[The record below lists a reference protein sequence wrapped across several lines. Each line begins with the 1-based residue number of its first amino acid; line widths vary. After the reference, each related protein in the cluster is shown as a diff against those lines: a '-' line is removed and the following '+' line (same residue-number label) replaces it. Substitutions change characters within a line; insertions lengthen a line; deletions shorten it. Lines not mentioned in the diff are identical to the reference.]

1 MKALLALFGARTDEQ
16 SMWRVKMNDDHVEFT
31 RLVKK
36 WEEPIY
42 RLCVRMMGNLQRGE
56 DLKQEVFL
64 RLFQK
69 RKEYEVSGKFSTFLW
84 RMALNLCFD
93 ELRKQQRRS
102 KWMDD
107 RETNEDEECA
117 ADSPGPDAQTAQ
129 FEEGELV
136 RRAVMQLPEI
146 YRAVV
151 VMRHYENMKFSKIA
165 EILELPEGTVNS
177 RMAEALVRLNRALR
191 STLRPETV
199 LNNLSK

>member
-1 MKALLALFGARTDEQ
+1 MKSLIALFGARTDEQ
-16 SMWRVKMNDDHVEFT
+16 SMWRVKMNDDHEEFS
-31 RLVKK
+31 RLVEK

-42 RLCVRMMGNLQRGE
+42 RLCVRMMGDLQRGE
-56 DLKQEVFL
+56 DVKQEVFL
-64 RLFQK
+64 RLFQR
-69 RKEYEVSGKFSTFLW
+69 RKEYEVSAKFSTFLW
-84 RMALNLCFD
+84 RVALNLCFD

-107 RETNEDEECA
+107 RESNEGEECV
-117 ADSPGPDAQTAQ
+117 ADLPGPDVQTARL
-129 FEEGELV
+129 EEGELV
-136 RRAVMQLPEI
+136 RRAVLQLPEI

-151 VMRHYENMKFSKIA
+151 VMRHYENMKLSKIA

-191 STLRPETV
+191 PTFRPEGA